1 MAYMT
6 GILAR
11 TEQYSC
17 PIRHAHGVLGSHA
30 RCNHFLDYGEA
41 EACEA
46 KLEEFR
52 VAPGKEK

>member
-1 MAYMT
+1 MT

-46 KLEEFR
+46 KLEKFR